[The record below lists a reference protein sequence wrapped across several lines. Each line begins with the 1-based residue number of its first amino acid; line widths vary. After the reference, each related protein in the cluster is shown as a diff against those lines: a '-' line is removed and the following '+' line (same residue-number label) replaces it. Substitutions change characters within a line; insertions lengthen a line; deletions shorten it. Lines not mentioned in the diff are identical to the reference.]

1 MGAINSYS
9 AVAAQ
14 GGGWTCAVLCALG
27 CGIAGGGCAGLCL
40 ADGPAPFADAAAYGA
55 ISTAAG
61 GGAAAST
68 GIAYNI

>member
-1 MGAINSYS
+1 MEAINSYAEVGS
-9 AVAAQ
+9 RS
-14 GGGWTCAVLCALG
+14 GGWTCSVLCALG
-27 CGIAGGGCAGLCL
+27 CGIAGGGCAALCI

-55 ISTAAG
+55 IATAAG